1 MNKFFKKSVL
11 IGAFSIALLPAWAAT
26 PIKVAMTA
34 DRWKTEGGAVFTR
47 KDDKDILELTPGNR
61 AMKIPQG
68 RAILKDVIFRDGT
81 IEYDVNLGTGMGA
94 GLGFRWRDAQN
105 NEYFYLR
112 PRPKCSEAVDCIQYA
127 PNVRGVLLW
136 DMLPQYQSPAPI
148 REGEWNHI
156 KLVVSGQRMNVYVN
170 GEKSPSLKIS
180 KLEGEVAEGNVAFEA
195 PGSFANL
202 IITPNAVDGLSRQ
215 PEKDTTASDSRYVR
229 NWQMAPFSQLAE
241 NATPAISELPSPS
254 ADWKP
259 ISAERGGLVNV
270 SRQYGIP
277 LPRPNRAVVWLKTN
291 IQSQGEQKKQV
302 SIGWAR
308 EIWVYVNGQ
317 LAFAD
322 KNLYQPPSARKNPDG
337 RCSVENGSFT
347 LPLKNGDN
355 EVAIAV
361 ANNFYG
367 WGFIFRLDDT
377 KGVRLASK

>member
-1 MNKFFKKSVL
+1 MNEFFKKSVL
-11 IGAFSIALLPAWAAT
+11 IGAFSIALLPTWAAP
-26 PIKVAMTA
+26 PIKVAMAA
-34 DRWKTEGGAVFTR
+34 DSWKTEGGAVFTR

-61 AMKIPQG
+61 AMKTPQG

-180 KLEGEVAEGNVAFEA
+180 KLEGEVDEGNVAFEA

-215 PEKDTTASDSRYVR
+215 PEKDATASDSRYVR
-229 NWQMAPFSQLAE
+229 SWQMTPFSQLAE
-241 NATPAISELPSPS
+241 NATPAISELPPPS

-377 KGVRLASK
+377 KGIRLASK